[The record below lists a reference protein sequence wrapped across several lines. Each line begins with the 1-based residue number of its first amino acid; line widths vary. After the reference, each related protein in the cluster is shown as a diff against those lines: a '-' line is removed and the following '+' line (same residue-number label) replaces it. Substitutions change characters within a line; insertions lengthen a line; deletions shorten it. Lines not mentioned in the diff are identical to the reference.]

1 MFCQIAEFRKS
12 KPANLYTL
20 PRCFFFFFFRCLLN
34 LSKPFQSSYFI
45 QNVSCVCDC
54 SPLHPVP
61 LWYVVYLLEWNSWR
75 RDVMS
80 LWKLMVRA
88 YESKHCNCTLEF
100 SCTLTKSHGISFSES
115 LFSSCFD
122 DAVPWK
128 QLIYVSKE
136 TVIKLSEILRFTIW
150 SWTFFFLLA
159 NKVLHWF
166 PFRDVKSY
174 EVWIV
179 QPFLFRLYFINVL
192 IC

>member
-20 PRCFFFFFFRCLLN
+20 PRCFCFFVFFFHCLLN

-45 QNVSCVCDC
+45 QNVFCVCYC

-100 SCTLTKSHGISFSES
+100 SCTLTKMKRNFIQWVSVQFLFWWRSPLKAINLCKQRNSHKIIRNFT
-115 LFSSCFD
+115 LYH
-122 DAVPWK
+122 
-128 QLIYVSKE
+128 LI
-136 TVIKLSEILRFTIW
+136 LN
-150 SWTFFFLLA
+150 FFFPA
-159 NKVLHWF
+159 SK
-166 PFRDVKSY
+166 
-174 EVWIV
+174 
-179 QPFLFRLYFINVL
+179 
-192 IC
+192 